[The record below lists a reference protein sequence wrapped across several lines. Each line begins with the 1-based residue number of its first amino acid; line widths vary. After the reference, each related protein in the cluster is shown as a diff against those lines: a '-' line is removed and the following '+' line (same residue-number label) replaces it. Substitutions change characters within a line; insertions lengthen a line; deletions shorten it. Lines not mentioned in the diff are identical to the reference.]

1 MSRPIPAFALT
12 LLFGLI
18 FGLRPAAG
26 SDEAEYTVVERDG
39 AFELRQ
45 YAPMLAAETLVT
57 GVGFDDASN
66 YAFNPLFQYIS
77 GNNRSQARIA
87 MTTPV
92 VQRANR
98 AGSDGE
104 KIAMTTPVIQQA
116 GAASNAASGYR
127 VAFIVPST
135 YTRETVP
142 EPLDPNVRI
151 VATPARL
158 VASLRFSGWMSEELN
173 RKEEQALRAELVQRK
188 LTVAGEAIAAQYN
201 APFVP
206 GPFRR
211 NEVLIP
217 VNRSVTPDT
226 TTGE

>member
-1 MSRPIPAFALT
+1 MPRPVPVLALQLLA
-12 LLFGLI
+12 LLFLSA
-18 FGLRPAAG
+18 RPAAA
-26 SDEAEYTVVERDG
+26 SDEAVYAVVEQDG
-39 AFELRQ
+39 SFELRQ
-45 YAPMLAAETLVT
+45 YAPMLAAETLIT
-57 GVGFDDASN
+57 NADFDDAGN
-66 YAFNPLFQYIS
+66 IAFNPLFRYIS
-77 GNNRSQARIA
+77 GNNRGQKKIA

-92 VQRANR
+92 VQTA
-98 AGSDGE
+98 DTGE

-116 GAASNAASGYR
+116 GTAGNAAGGYR

-135 YTRETVP
+135 YTLETVP

-158 VASLRFSGWMSEELN
+158 VAALRFSGWLTEDLN
-173 RKEEQALRAELVQRK
+173 RKKEQALRAELVQRK
-188 LTVAGEAIAAQYN
+188 LTASGEAIAAQYN

-217 VNRSVTPDT
+217 VTRP
-226 TTGE
+226 

>member
-1 MSRPIPAFALT
+1 MVLMSRLRLALVLT
-12 LLFGLI
+12 VLAVM
-18 FGLRPAAG
+18 RPAAA

-57 GVGFDDASN
+57 DTDFDDAGN
-66 YAFNPLFQYIS
+66 VAFGRLFRYIS
-77 GNNRSQARIA
+77 GNNRGQTKIA
-87 MTTPV
+87 MTSPV
-92 VQRANR
+92 VQTANR
-98 AGSDGE
+98 PGDEEGE

-116 GAASNAASGYR
+116 GKPGNPAGGYR
-127 VAFIVPST
+127 VAFIVPAT
-135 YTRETVP
+135 YTRDTVP

-158 VASLRFSGWMSEELN
+158 MASLRFSGWMSEELHEK
-173 RKEEQALRAELVQRK
+173 KELALRAELGTRK
-188 LTVAGEAIAAQYN
+188 LTVAGEPITAQYD
-201 APFVP
+201 APFIP

-217 VNRSVTPDT
+217 VSREQPPP
-226 TTGE
+226 

>member
-1 MSRPIPAFALT
+1 MSHPIPALALT
-12 LLFGLI
+12 LLFSLI
-18 FGLRPAAG
+18 FGMLPAAAA
-26 SDEAEYTVVERDG
+26 DEAEYTVVERDG

-66 YAFNPLFQYIS
+66 YAFNPLFRYIS
-77 GNNRSQARIA
+77 GNNRGQKKIA

-92 VQRANR
+92 VQTA
-98 AGSDGE
+98 DTGE

-116 GAASNAASGYR
+116 GNAGNAAGGYR

-158 VASLRFSGWMSEELN
+158 VASLRFSGWMTEDLN
-173 RKEEQALRAELVQRK
+173 RKKEEALRAELVQRK
-188 LTVAGEAIAAQYN
+188 LTASGEAIAAQYN

-217 VNRSVTPDT
+217 VTAAPPP
-226 TTGE
+226 